1 MDIAMGII
9 SLIVGGFFYA
19 TCVFV
24 TRKRRLGD
32 FSGPFALPIIGNLYD
47 PSTVSILTYIKKMS
61 KIYGKIFVFWAGSS
75 PMLVV
80 TEPKLAR
87 TILAD
92 TVTFIKGPDYT
103 EKFGLVF
110 GDGLVTSTGK
120 KHKED
125 RACLGKYFIHS
136 KITDHIPSFMTE
148 THRTMN
154 EYIEPFLGQDVNL
167 ESFFHILALRIFGKF
182 SISKDYGSPENR
194 GIADIINESVKF
206 GSNIV
211 GRHIILNLPMSRI
224 FPGVRKLI
232 QKVNYID
239 SHLDDIIDDRII
251 LIEKAEDPPDDILD
265 ALLANAI
272 PREKIR
278 HHLRTL
284 LSAGHDTTAFFGCYM
299 AYLLSHH
306 PDVQY
311 KIKKEIREVLEDGN
325 ISLTSDRMK
334 QLIYCRM
341 VIQETLR
348 LYTIIPFVNRVAT
361 RDYKREDTYQVLKHE
376 KIIPKGT
383 VLLIGLSTM
392 NRDGEL
398 WDTPYEFIPERFRD
412 IQGHCSAKHGYM
424 PFGYGSRTC
433 IGNNLAMVEGVVI
446 LVSLMTKYNLFPVS
460 SFKPDIIAGIS
471 LISRNGVIVRVERDN
486 KTH

>member
-1 MDIAMGII
+1 MDTTMGIF
-9 SLIVGGFFYA
+9 SLIIRGLLYGTYVFFE
-19 TCVFV
+19 
-24 TRKRRLGD
+24 RSKQLRD
-32 FSGPFALPIIGNLYD
+32 FPGPLALPIIGNLYD
-47 PSTVSILTYIKKMS
+47 PGTVSILTYVKKMS
-61 KIYGKIFVFWAGSS
+61 QRYGKIFVFWAGPS

-80 TEPKLAR
+80 TESRLAR
-87 TILAD
+87 VILAD

-120 KHKED
+120 KHRED
-125 RACLGKYFIHS
+125 RACLGKYFIQS
-136 KITDHIPSFMTE
+136 NVVDYIPMFMSE
-148 THRTMN
+148 THRALD
-154 EYIEPFLGQDVNL
+154 EYVEPHIGQDVNL
-167 ESFFHILALRIFGKF
+167 ETFFHILALRIFGKF
-182 SISKDYGSPENR
+182 SISKDYGSAENR

-206 GSNIV
+206 GSNVV
-211 GRHIILNLPMSRI
+211 GRHIILNLPMSRV

-239 SHLDDIIDDRII
+239 SHLDDIIDDRIS
-251 LIEKAEDPPDDILD
+251 LIEQAGDPPSDILD
-265 ALLANAI
+265 ALLAHSI

-306 PDVQY
+306 PDVQH
-311 KIKKEIREVLEDGN
+311 KIKKEIGEVLEGRLLLREHMQKL
-325 ISLTSDRMK
+325 S
-334 QLIYCRM
+334 YCRM

-348 LYTIIPFVNRVAT
+348 LYTIIPFVNRVST
-361 RDYKREDTYQVLKHE
+361 RDYKREGTDQVLEHE

-392 NRDGEL
+392 NRDSSI
-398 WDTPYEFIPERFRD
+398 WDSPYAFIPERFRD

-433 IGNNLAMVEGVVI
+433 IGNNLAMVEGIVI
-446 LVSLMTKYNLFPVS
+446 LVSLMTRYSLFPVS

-471 LISRNGVIVRVERDN
+471 LVSRNGVVVRVEHD
-486 KTH
+486 KETH